1 MIYLGTLSINYFS
14 ALYHHIMD
22 QMQYANLCPTVGG
35 CFCCNTG
42 SCYLSCS
49 ISIVLNLYF

>member
-1 MIYLGTLSINYFS
+1 
-14 ALYHHIMD
+14 MD